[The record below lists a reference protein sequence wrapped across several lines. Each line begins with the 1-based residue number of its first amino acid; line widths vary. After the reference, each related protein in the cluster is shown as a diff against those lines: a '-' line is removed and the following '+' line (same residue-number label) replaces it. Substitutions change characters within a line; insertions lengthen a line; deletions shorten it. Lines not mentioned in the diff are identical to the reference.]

1 MRPIKSNLC
10 PVCQKQLW
18 MHKSN
23 CPILKRILL
32 QKEFKPK
39 IKNELFGS
47 TPPSVIVGEWN
58 YPKVNV
64 GLLLPQEQGNTEIYD
79 APKEWFKRKYEIE
92 DVFKLRLNLF
102 NAKKTFFIRNALN
115 PNRCL
120 QEIQESAASLTP
132 IDAEILFEK
141 KPFFALHFDPHHPP
155 FGPTGFAKK
164 IEITGN
170 VKIDRK
176 VDRVI
181 SDIDLKAEKAV
192 VELYRQGYDVYEI
205 AKMLS
210 VGLLGVKIQRK
221 LVPTRWAITAVDS
234 TIIKNLLNIVKRY
247 QEIDQYMLFETNYM
261 GNYFEI
267 IFTPEKW
274 MFEVIEIAV
283 PGADWMLGRK
293 KPIIARDYEF
303 YEGRKNYASN
313 VAGGYYAAEIAVL
326 EFLANIKRQAGVIV
340 LREIRPEY
348 YAPVGVWKI
357 RECLRDAFKQKP
369 LIFNNLDEIIK
380 RIDERFLVKSNFW
393 KEKSIL
399 LNFIKKQKTID
410 GFIK

>member
-1 MRPIKSNLC
+1 MPIKSNLC
-10 PVCQKQLW
+10 PACNSQLW
-18 MHKSN
+18 RHRSS
-23 CPILKRILL
+23 CPVLKRILL
-32 QKEFKPK
+32 QKDFKPK
-39 IKNELFGS
+39 IKQELFGS
-47 TPPSVIVGEWN
+47 TPPSVLVGEWN

-79 APKEWFKRKYEIE
+79 APKEWFNKRYNIE
-92 DVFKLRLNLF
+92 DVFRLRLNLF
-102 NAKKTFFIRNALN
+102 NAKKSFLTTNALN
-115 PNRCL
+115 PDKYL
-120 QEIQESAASLTP
+120 QEMQIVAASTASA
-132 IDAEILFEK
+132 DAEVVFEK
-141 KPFFALHFDPHHPP
+141 RPFFALHFDPHNAP
-155 FGPTGFAKK
+155 FGPSGLAKK
-164 IEITGN
+164 IEITGD

-176 VDRVI
+176 IEYVI
-181 SDIDLKAEKAV
+181 SDVDLKAEQAIKN
-192 VELYRQGYDVYEI
+192 LYREGYDVYNI
-205 AKMLS
+205 TKMLS
-210 VGLLGVKIQRK
+210 VGLLGAKIQRK

-234 TIIKNLLNIVKRY
+234 IIIKSLLNEVKQY

-267 IFTPEKW
+267 ILMPKKW

-303 YEGRKNYASN
+303 YEGRKDYASN

-369 LIFNNLDEIIK
+369 IIFNGLDEIIK
-380 RIDERFLVKSNFW
+380 RIDERFLIKSNFW
-393 KEKSIL
+393 KEKSVL
-399 LNFIKKQKTID
+399 LNFIKRQKTID